1 MRVGFFFQDN
11 GPKSDG
17 VLDIAENLLDSVKKS
32 MPGVEVHQ
40 LTDGDSRILDGV
52 DGFHR
57 MRGVVPMGVRRMSHY
72 AELDGDWLFVD
83 TDVVV
88 RQDVRDVFDSAFDVA
103 LTDRVGTYM
112 EGTPYANVMPYN
124 FGVIFSRSKAF
135 WESAREYLLMLP
147 AKYQE
152 WEGEQRVIA
161 HMMTLGLG
169 FNVKVLPGLKYNF
182 PPLSGSEDVEHAA
195 IVHYKGA
202 AKRFIKEAA

>member
-1 MRVGFFFQDN
+1 MKVGFFYQDGQN
-11 GPKSDG
+11 SDG
-17 VLDIAENLLDSVKKS
+17 LLDIASNLLDSVSKV

-40 LTDGDSRILDGV
+40 LTDGESRILDGV

-57 MRGVVPMGVRRMSHY
+57 LRGTFPMGVRRMSHY
-72 AELDGDWLFVD
+72 AELDGDWMFVD

-88 RQDVRDVFDSAFDVA
+88 RRDVRDVFDSAFDVA

-135 WESAREYLLMLP
+135 WATAREYLLMLP
-147 AKYQE
+147 PKYQE

-182 PPLSGSEDVEHAA
+182 PPLSGAESLEHAS
-195 IVHYKGA
+195 IVHFKGN